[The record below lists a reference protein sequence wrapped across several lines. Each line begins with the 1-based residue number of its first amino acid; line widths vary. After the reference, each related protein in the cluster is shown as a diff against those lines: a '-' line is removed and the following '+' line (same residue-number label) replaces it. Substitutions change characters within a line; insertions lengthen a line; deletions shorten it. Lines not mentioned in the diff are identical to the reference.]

1 MKIYNK
7 SYFFMGLFCL
17 GAIPLF
23 VSDIVPVD
31 WWQYGITIAFSSLFL
46 YRGLSKEGSERDRV
60 FREYFTETALSM
72 YGPLY
77 SIKVNLPW
85 ILIFIFFPSALFL
98 RLVFLIWIPT
108 GVALAFVLILAI
120 SAIYSI
126 GIINDIK
133 SDIEKNKMNDAK
145 KL

>member
-46 YRGLSKEGSERDRV
+46 YRGLSREGSERDRV
-60 FREYFTETALSM
+60 FREYFKETALSM

-120 SAIYSI
+120 SAVYSI
-126 GIINDIK
+126 GIINDVK
-133 SDIEKNKMNDAK
+133 GEIEKLKWSMLNK
-145 KL
+145 

>member
-23 VSDIVPVD
+23 LFDIVHVD
-31 WWQYGITIAFSSLFL
+31 WWQYGITIAFSSSFL
-46 YRGLSKEGSERDRV
+46 YRGLSNKGSERDRV
-60 FREYFTETALSM
+60 FREYFRETALSM

-77 SIKVNLPW
+77 SVKVNLPW
-85 ILIFIFFPSALFL
+85 ILMLIFFPSALIL
-98 RLVFLIWIPT
+98 RLVFLISIPI
-108 GVALAFVLILAI
+108 GGALAFVSILTI
-120 SAIYSI
+120 SVIYSI

-133 SDIEKNKMNDAK
+133 ADIEKNRMNDAE

>member
-1 MKIYNK
+1 
-7 SYFFMGLFCL
+7 MGLFCL

-31 WWQYGITIAFSSLFL
+31 WWQYGITIGFSSLFL

-60 FREYFTETALSM
+60 FREYFKETALSM

-85 ILIFIFFPSALFL
+85 ILIFIFFPFALIL

-120 SAIYSI
+120 SAVYSI
-126 GIINDIK
+126 GIINDVK
-133 SDIEKNKMNDAK
+133 GEIEKLK
-145 KL
+145 

>member
-46 YRGLSKEGSERDRV
+46 YRGLSREGSERDRV
-60 FREYFTETALSM
+60 FREYFKETALSM

-120 SAIYSI
+120 SAVYSI
-126 GIINDIK
+126 GIINDVK
-133 SDIEKNKMNDAK
+133 GEIEKLK
-145 KL
+145 

>member
-46 YRGLSKEGSERDRV
+46 YRGLSREGSERDRV
-60 FREYFTETALSM
+60 FREYFKETALSM

-98 RLVFLIWIPT
+98 RLVFLTWIPT

-120 SAIYSI
+120 SAVYSI
-126 GIINDIK
+126 GIINDVK
-133 SDIEKNKMNDAK
+133 GEIEKLK
-145 KL
+145 

>member
-1 MKIYNK
+1 
-7 SYFFMGLFCL
+7 MGLFCL

-46 YRGLSKEGSERDRV
+46 YRGLSREGSERDRV
-60 FREYFTETALSM
+60 FREYFKETALSM

-120 SAIYSI
+120 SAVYSI
-126 GIINDIK
+126 GIINDVK
-133 SDIEKNKMNDAK
+133 GEIEKLK
-145 KL
+145 

>member
-1 MKIYNK
+1 
-7 SYFFMGLFCL
+7 
-17 GAIPLF
+17 
-23 VSDIVPVD
+23 
-31 WWQYGITIAFSSLFL
+31 
-46 YRGLSKEGSERDRV
+46 
-60 FREYFTETALSM
+60 M

-120 SAIYSI
+120 SAVYSI
-126 GIINDIK
+126 GIINDVK
-133 SDIEKNKMNDAK
+133 GEIEKLK
-145 KL
+145 